1 MLGDASDNTK
11 SSGSDSAEGYDHREV
26 EWQFDAPDADSV
38 ERWLGDEESLGGL
51 TIGGAKTLLLT
62 DHYYDTGDWRLW
74 KAGYALRIRSRGKS
88 SEATLKA
95 LPGAGAYGARER
107 REISEE
113 LSFAGVEGLGSTGP
127 VGSRVRLLVGERRL
141 GELFEIQTRRRAH
154 PLSENSGDPAGELA
168 VDGVEIPIPGA
179 EPVLLHRVE
188 IELAQDGY
196 KEPAK
201 EADKETDKEAG
212 KLESFVLELREA
224 CSLTPALESKFGAG
238 LRARE
243 LAPPGEPELGDE
255 SVDASLTLGEVAY
268 AVMRRQFAEF
278 LRHEPGVRL
287 GEDAEEVHDM
297 RVASRRLRAVL
308 QNFEPALS
316 EKALRF
322 EPELKHFAAVLGEV
336 RDLNVQLGRI
346 ETWIPGSP
354 EEDRGALEELRA
366 ALDTEREAARERMIA
381 ELDSKRYERLVDT
394 FSRALRLGPSR
405 RNTFS
410 AAPVVDAAPD
420 LVRHAYRRVRKA
432 GDRLSLESPAE
443 DYHRLRKRCKRLRY
457 LVESLE
463 EVYGS
468 PARKLAKR
476 IKSLQDVLGELQDAE
491 VAGERLR
498 HIVTGSPGPTE
509 PGGYDISHAA
519 AFATGGVAAR
529 QASAAAELRKDFPKA
544 YSGIKGKPRKRLEKA
559 MQKMQKTKK
568 SDTDKDG
575 G

>member
-1 MLGDASDNTK
+1 MLGDASDKTK
-11 SSGSDSAEGYDHREV
+11 ASGLASAEVYDHREI
-26 EWQFDAPDADSV
+26 EWQFDAPDEDSV
-38 ERWLGDEESLGGL
+38 ERWLGDKESLGGL
-51 TIGGAKTLLLT
+51 TIGDAKTLLLT

-74 KAGYALRIRSRGKS
+74 KSGYALRIRSRGKS

-95 LPGAGAYGARER
+95 LAGGGGDGIRER

-113 LSFAGVEGLGSTGP
+113 LSSSGVEGLGSAGP

-141 GELFEIQTRRRAH
+141 VELFEIQTRRRAY

-179 EPVLLHRVE
+179 EPVLLNRVE
-188 IELAQDGY
+188 IEVAQDGD
-196 KEPAK
+196 KKSAK
-201 EADKETDKEAG
+201 EADKEAG
-212 KLESFVLELREA
+212 KLEAFVSELREA
-224 CSLTPALESKFGAG
+224 CGLTPAPESKFGAG

-255 SVDASLTLGEVAY
+255 GVDASLTLGEVAY
-268 AVMRRQFAEF
+268 ATMRRQFAEF

-308 QNFEPALS
+308 QSFEPALS

-322 EPELKHFAAVLGEV
+322 EPELKHFAVVLGEV
-336 RDLNVQLGRI
+336 RDLDVQLGRI
-346 ETWIPGSP
+346 ETWISGSP
-354 EEDRGALEELRA
+354 EEDRGALEELRG
-366 ALDTEREAARERMIA
+366 ALVGERDAARERMMA

-394 FSRALRLGPSR
+394 LSRMLRLGPPR
-405 RNTFS
+405 RNTLS
-410 AAPVVDAAPD
+410 AAPVTDAAPE
-420 LVRHAYRRVRKA
+420 LVHHAYRRTRKA
-432 GDRLSLESPAE
+432 CDSLAPESPAE

-463 EVYGS
+463 EVYGG
-468 PARKLAKR
+468 PARKLVKR
-476 IKSLQDVLGELQDAE
+476 IKPLQDVLGELQDAE
-491 VAGERLR
+491 VASERLR
-498 HIVTGSPGPTE
+498 HIATGSSGS
-509 PGGYDISHAA
+509 GGHDISHAV

-544 YSGIKGKPRKRLEKA
+544 YSGIKGKPWKRLEKTL
-559 MQKMQKTKK
+559 QKMRKTQKA
-568 SDTDKDG
+568 STDKDG

>member
-11 SSGSDSAEGYDHREV
+11 PTSSESAEGRDHREV

-38 ERWLGDEESLGGL
+38 ERWLGDKESLGGL
-51 TIGGAKTLLLT
+51 TIGDAKTLLLT

-74 KAGYALRIRSRGKS
+74 KAGYALRLRSRGKS

-95 LPGAGAYGARER
+95 LAGGGAEGVRDR

-113 LSFAGVEGLGSTGP
+113 LSSSGVEGLGSAGP

-141 GELFEIQTRRRAH
+141 VELFEIQTRRRAH
-154 PLSENSGDPAGELA
+154 PLSGASGDPVGELA

-179 EPVLLHRVE
+179 APILLNRVE
-188 IELAQDGY
+188 IEVAQDGD
-196 KEPAK
+196 KKSAK
-201 EADKETDKEAG
+201 EAK
-212 KLESFVLELREA
+212 KLESFVSELRDA
-224 CSLTPALESKFGAG
+224 CGLTPAPDSKFGAG

-255 SVDASLTLGEVAY
+255 GVDASLTLGKVAY
-268 AVMRRQFAEF
+268 ATMRRQFAEF

-308 QNFEPALS
+308 QSFEPALS

-322 EPELKHFAAVLGEV
+322 EPELKHFAVVLGEV
-336 RDLNVQLGRI
+336 RDLDVQLGRI
-346 ETWIPGSP
+346 ETWISGSP
-354 EEDRGALEELRA
+354 EEDRGALEELRD
-366 ALDTEREAARERMIA
+366 ALVGEREAACERMIA

-394 FSRALRLGPSR
+394 LSRMLRLGPPR
-405 RNTFS
+405 RNTLS
-410 AAPVVDAAPD
+410 AASVVDAAPE
-420 LVRHAYRRVRKA
+420 LVHRAYRRARKA
-432 GDRLSLESPAE
+432 GDRLGPESPAE

-463 EVYGS
+463 EVYGG
-468 PARKLAKR
+468 PARKLVKR
-476 IKSLQDVLGELQDAE
+476 MKPLQDVLGELQDAE
-491 VAGERLR
+491 VASERLR
-498 HIVTGSPGPTE
+498 RIATGSSG
-509 PGGYDISHAA
+509 PGGHDMSHAA

-529 QASAAAELRKDFPKA
+529 QAFAAAELREDFPKA
-544 YSGIKGKPRKRLEKA
+544 YSGIKGKPWKRLEKTL
-559 MQKMQKTKK
+559 QKMQKTQKA
-568 SDTDKDG
+568 STDRDG